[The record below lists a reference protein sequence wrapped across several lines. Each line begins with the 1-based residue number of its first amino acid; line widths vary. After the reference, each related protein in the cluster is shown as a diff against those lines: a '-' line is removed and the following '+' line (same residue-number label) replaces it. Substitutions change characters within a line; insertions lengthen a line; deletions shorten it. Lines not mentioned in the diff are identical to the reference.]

1 MCGRYTACDVVP
13 DLIDFNRTALT
24 HLDVDFRVLDMV
36 EDALPEGDV
45 VFVRQVLQHLGNA
58 AISKAIAKIA
68 AQYKYL
74 VLTEHVPARAGFVPN
89 VDIVSGAGTRLVL
102 GSGVVLTTS
111 PFNLR
116 PLEERV
122 LFESGQFGGTIRTI
136 AYRFV

>member
-1 MCGRYTACDVVP
+1 
-13 DLIDFNRTALT
+13 
-24 HLDVDFRVLDMV
+24 
-36 EDALPEGDV
+36 
-45 VFVRQVLQHLGNA
+45 
-58 AISKAIAKIA
+58 
-68 AQYKYL
+68 
-74 VLTEHVPARAGFVPN
+74 VPN